1 MKQLNLIKEHTNET
15 RKGNYITRTYQ
26 ETDPES
32 PRGWDNLTT
41 MLCFHNRYNL
51 GDKTEYKSDMFEGWE
66 DMKNKLVDTEDVHT
80 ILPLYLYDH
89 SGITISTSPFG
100 CNWDS
105 GQVGW
110 VFITNQTIKEEGI
123 DESKVEEYLKS
134 EVETYDQYLT
144 GEVYGYKIF
153 KVETC
158 SQGHEHEEELDSCYG
173 YYGEDECMKEG
184 VRVMEYYLNDEVV
197 V

>member
-1 MKQLNLIKEHTNET
+1 MEHTNET

-26 ETDPES
+26 DQSPDS
-32 PRGWDNLTT
+32 PRSWDNLTT
-41 MLCFHNRYNL
+41 MLCFHNRYDL
-51 GDKTEYKSDMFEGWE
+51 GDKTHYKSNMFEGWE
-66 DMKNKLVDTEDVHT
+66 DMKNKLIDTEDVHT

-105 GQVGW
+105 GQIGW
-110 VFITNQTIKEEGI
+110 IFITNQTIKDEGI

-134 EVETYDQYLT
+134 DVETYDQYLT
-144 GEVYGYKIF
+144 GDVYGYKVF

-158 SQGHEHEEELDSCYG
+158 NQGHEHEEELDSCWG
-173 YYGEDECMKEG
+173 YYGEDECMNEG
-184 VRVMEYYLNDEVV
+184 VSIMEHYLKEEVV

>member
-1 MKQLNLIKEHTNET
+1 
-15 RKGNYITRTYQ
+15 
-26 ETDPES
+26 
-32 PRGWDNLTT
+32 
-41 MLCFHNRYNL
+41 
-51 GDKTEYKSDMFEGWE
+51 MFGGWE
-66 DMKNKLVDTEDVHT
+66 DMKSKLIDTEDVHT

-110 VFITNQTIKEEGI
+110 IFITNRTIKEEGI

-134 EVETYDQYLT
+134 DVETYDQFIR
-144 GEVYGYKIF
+144 GEVYGYRVF
-153 KVETC
+153 KVTEC
-158 SQGHEHEEELDSCYG
+158 SLGHQHEEELDSCWG
-173 YYGEDECMKEG
+173 HYGEDECMKEG
-184 VRVMEYYLNDEVV
+184 VSIMENHIKEEVV